1 MAFLFGDFAFVFRLL
16 ERIFL
21 PLHQRNQKKASSYK
35 KNVEQTSTVMENRT
49 KENRKHIGF
58 FGRCNVG
65 KSTLV
70 NALTGQQ
77 ISIVSPIE
85 GTTTDIVKKSMEL
98 YGTGDVVIID
108 TAAWTM

>member
-1 MAFLFGDFAFVFRLL
+1 
-16 ERIFL
+16 
-21 PLHQRNQKKASSYK
+21 
-35 KNVEQTSTVMENRT
+35 MENRT

-98 YGTGDVVIID
+98 YGTGAVVIID
-108 TAAWTM
+108 TAGLDDVSKLGEQRVKSSIHALSLVDVAVLVVGENTFFFFV